1 MISVEDARERI
12 LGFFSQLDTE
22 ERAIS
27 DALGQVITEDIVGR
41 FDVPPWDN
49 SAMDGYALRSADIKD
64 THPDAPVTLSVIGSI
79 AAGEVPTQSV
89 KQGAAIRIMTGAPV
103 PEGSDAVVPFEDT
116 DEGEREMGG
125 QTPDEISVRIAVPTG
140 GNVRPAGGDI
150 AAGETVIEAGTVL
163 RASEIGVLASLGFG
177 TVKVIRRPVAAILA
191 TGNELIEPSEPY
203 QPGKI
208 YNSNSYGVE
217 AAVRAAGGIPKR
229 LGIARDTVESISA
242 ALQEGMAGA
251 DVVISTAGVSKG
263 DYDLVK
269 DVLAQHGRI
278 ELWSVRMRPA
288 KPLAFGMLS
297 EDGGRQVPMLGLPGN
312 PVSSLVRLRAAGA
325 AGCLQDDGAGR
336 FRASDGAGRA
346 GRADPQPRRATCLR
360 QGNRHQAKRYVLRPT
375 DRRAKLE
382 RPHLHVPRQR
392 ACHMPRRRTDQRG
405 RRGRH
410 RADDRLAGVGVL
422 DTAGVSSHSHERRP
436 FPKLPAQSVIPSAA
450 RNLVPIPYDFGSLLK
465 APSP

>member
-12 LGFFSQLDTE
+12 LGFFARLDTE
-22 ERAIS
+22 ERSIS
-27 DALGQVITEDIVGR
+27 DALGQVLTEDIVGR

-49 SAMDGYALRSADIKD
+49 SAMDGYALRAEDIEGAIPD
-64 THPDAPVTLSVIGSI
+64 TPVTLKVTGSI
-79 AAGEVPTQSV
+79 AAGELPTESV
-89 KQGAAIRIMTGAPV
+89 RRGAAIRIMTGAPV
-103 PEGSDAVVPFEDT
+103 PDGADAVVPFEDT

-125 QTPDEISVRIAVPTG
+125 QTPDEISVRVAVPSS

-150 AAGETVIEAGTVL
+150 AAGETVIKAGTVL

-177 TVKVIRRPVAAILA
+177 TVKVVRRPVVAILA

-269 DVLAQHGRI
+269 DVLAQHGQNRAVVGADATCQAAG
-278 ELWSVRMRPA
+278 LRDAVRRRWY
-288 KPLAFGMLS
+288 
-297 EDGGRQVPMLGLPGN
+297 DRCRMLGLPGN
-312 PVSSLVRLRAAGA
+312 PVSSLVAFEQLGRPAVYKMMGR
-325 AGCLQDDGAGR
+325 DD
-336 FRASDGAGRA
+336 FE
-346 GRADPQPRRATCLR
+346 
-360 QGNRHQAKRYVLRPT
+360 RPT
-375 DRRAKLE
+375 VQAVLEEPIHNHDSRRVYARVVVTRRNGTYYARLTGE
-382 RPHLHVPRQR
+382 QGSNVLTSMSR
-392 ACHMPRRRTDQRG
+392 ANG
-405 RRGRH
+405 
-410 RADDRLAGVGVL
+410 LAICPE
-422 DTAGVSSHSHERRP
+422 DEPIKEAGEVVTVQMIDWPE
-436 FPKLPAQSVIPSAA
+436 SV
-450 RNLVPIPYDFGSLLK
+450 F
-465 APSP
+465 

>member
-1 MISVEDARERI
+1 MHKHREHLHGHRHADMISVEDARERI
-12 LGFFSQLDTE
+12 LGFFTQLDTE
-22 ERAIS
+22 ERSIS
-27 DALGQVITEDIVGR
+27 DALGQVLTEDIVGR

-49 SAMDGYALRSADIKD
+49 SAMDGYALRAEDIED
-64 THPDAPVTLSVIGSI
+64 THPDAPVTLQVTGSI
-79 AAGEVPTQSV
+79 AAGELPTESV

-103 PEGSDAVVPFEDT
+103 PDGADAVVPFEDT

-125 QTPDEISVRIAVPTG
+125 QTPDEISVRIPVPPS
-140 GNVRPAGGDI
+140 GNIRPAGGDI
-150 AAGETVIEAGTVL
+150 TAGETVIEAGTVL

-177 TVKVIRRPVAAILA
+177 TVRVVRRPVAAILA

-297 EDGGRQVPMLGLPGN
+297 GDGGTQVPLLGLPGN
-312 PVSSLVRLRAAGA
+312 PVSSLVAFEQL
-325 AGCLQDDGAGR
+325 GR
-336 FRASDGAGRA
+336 PAVYKMMGRN
-346 GRADPQPRRATCLR
+346 DFE
-360 QGNRHQAKRYVLRPT
+360 RPT
-375 DRRAKLE
+375 VQAVLEEPIHNHDARRVYA
-382 RPHLHVPRQR
+382 R
-392 ACHMPRRRTDQRG
+392 AIVTKRNGTYFARLTGEQSSNVLTSMS
-405 RRGRH
+405 
-410 RADDRLAGVGVL
+410 RANGLAICPEDDPIKEAGEVVTVQMI
-422 DTAGVSSHSHERRP
+422 DWPE
-436 FPKLPAQSVIPSAA
+436 SV
-450 RNLVPIPYDFGSLLK
+450 F
-465 APSP
+465 

>member
-12 LGFFSQLDTE
+12 LGFFSQLGTE

-27 DALGQVITEDIVGR
+27 DALGQVLTEDIVGK

-49 SAMDGYALRSADIKD
+49 SAMDGYALQAPDIADA
-64 THPDAPVTLSVIGSI
+64 HPDAPVTLDVIGSI
-79 AAGEVPTQSV
+79 AAGDVPSQSV
-89 KQGAAIRIMTGAPV
+89 KQGAAIRIMTGAPL
-103 PEGSDAVVPFEDT
+103 PDGADAVVPFEDT
-116 DEGEREMGG
+116 DEGERGMGG
-125 QTPDEISVRIAVPTG
+125 QTPDEISVRIPVPSG

-150 AAGETVIEAGTVL
+150 AAGTTVIEAGTVL

-208 YNSNSYGVE
+208 YNSNSYGVA

-242 ALQEGMAGA
+242 ALQEGMAEA

-297 EDGGRQVPMLGLPGN
+297 GTTADRCPCW
-312 PVSSLVRLRAAGA
+312 A
-325 AGCLQDDGAGR
+325 
-336 FRASDGAGRA
+336 FRGT
-346 GRADPQPRRATCLR
+346 P
-360 QGNRHQAKRYVLRPT
+360 
-375 DRRAKLE
+375 
-382 RPHLHVPRQR
+382 
-392 ACHMPRRRTDQRG
+392 
-405 RRGRH
+405 
-410 RADDRLAGVGVL
+410 LA
-422 DTAGVSSHSHERRP
+422 R
-436 FPKLPAQSVIPSAA
+436 
-450 RNLVPIPYDFGSLLK
+450 
-465 APSP
+465 

>member
-12 LGFFSQLDTE
+12 LGFFSQLGTE

-27 DALGQVITEDIVGR
+27 DALGQVLTEDIVGK

-49 SAMDGYALRSADIKD
+49 SAMDGYALQAPDIADA
-64 THPDAPVTLSVIGSI
+64 HPDAPVTLDVIGSI
-79 AAGEVPTQSV
+79 AAGDVPSQSV
-89 KQGAAIRIMTGAPV
+89 RQGAAIRIMTGAPL
-103 PEGSDAVVPFEDT
+103 PDGADAVVPFEDT
-116 DEGEREMGG
+116 DEGERGMGG
-125 QTPDEISVRIAVPTG
+125 QTPDEISVRIPVPAG

-150 AAGETVIEAGTVL
+150 AAGTTVIEAGTVL

-208 YNSNSYGVE
+208 YNSNSYGVA
-217 AAVRAAGGIPKR
+217 AAVHSAGGIPKR
-229 LGIARDTVESISA
+229 LGIARDTVESISD
-242 ALQEGMAGA
+242 ALQEGMAEA

-297 EDGGRQVPMLGLPGN
+297 EDDGRQVPLLGLPGN
-312 PVSSLVRLRAAGA
+312 PVSSLVAFEQL
-325 AGCLQDDGAGR
+325 GR
-336 FRASDGAGRA
+336 PALYKMMGR
-346 GRADPQPRRATCLR
+346 GDFE
-360 QGNRHQAKRYVLRPT
+360 RPT
-375 DRRAKLE
+375 VQAVLEEPIHNYDARRVYA
-382 RPHLHVPRQR
+382 R
-392 ACHMPRRRTDQRG
+392 AIVSKRNGTYYARLTGEQSSNVLTSMSRANGLAICPEDDPIKEVGEVVTVQMTDWP
-405 RRGRH
+405 
-410 RADDRLAGVGVL
+410 
-422 DTAGVSSHSHERRP
+422 E
-436 FPKLPAQSVIPSAA
+436 SV
-450 RNLVPIPYDFGSLLK
+450 F
-465 APSP
+465 